1 MRIDSEVLLEVA
13 GIECPDNTFFG
24 GMGMLSNF
32 DIPNMLSWLVDDK
45 YIDEVEIN
53 TNIKGIIITPEVN
66 KLIHRED
73 ILRFV
78 HEDPMIPVYALSD
91 YSAKK
96 EYKKWDSV
104 ISPTAVID
112 SMAYIAPYNVRVGD
126 RTVVEANATVF
137 ADSEIGNDCIIRSG
151 ARIGSD
157 NFNKSYSL
165 SGEVLSSFSDRK
177 TILKDR
183 VDIGSNTCI
192 DKSDSHRDTI
202 IGSDT
207 KIHAQ
212 VQICHGVNI
221 GERCIV
227 WGGVFFCGFVT
238 VGDNV
243 QFQPRALISNELKI
257 DDNVFVGINA
267 MVTKDVPEGKT
278 VFGSRIMGG
287 KDMLDKLKNK
297 LGTKDG

>member
-1 MRIDSEVLLEVA
+1 MRIDSKILLEVA
-13 GIECPDNTFFG
+13 GIKCPDEVSFS
-24 GMGMLSNF
+24 GMGMLS
-32 DIPNMLSWLVDDK
+32 DMQTPNMLSWLYTDK
-45 YIDEVEIN
+45 YVEEIDKN
-53 TNIKGIIITPEVN
+53 PNIKGIIITPEIDE
-66 KLIHRED
+66 LIQRED
-73 ILRFV
+73 IIRFV

-91 YSAKK
+91 YVSKRAY
-96 EYKKWDSV
+96 EKWDTV
-104 ISPTAVID
+104 ISPTAIID
-112 SMAYIAPYNVRVGD
+112 PMASIASHNVKIGD
-126 RTVVEANATVF
+126 NTIVEAHTTIF
-137 ADSEIGNDCIIRSG
+137 ADCEIGNDCIIRSG

-157 NFNKSYSL
+157 NFNNQYSL
-165 SGEVLSSFSDRK
+165 SGQVLSSFSNRK
-177 TILKDR
+177 AILKDR

-192 DKSDSHRDTI
+192 DKSDAYRDTI

-243 QFQPRALISNELKI
+243 QFQPRALISNELTI
-257 DDNVFVGINA
+257 EDNVFVGINSL
-267 MVTKDVPEGKT
+267 VTKDVPEGKT

-297 LGTKDG
+297 LGTKNG